1 MRFNLELNLK
11 YIKNNIINMPD
22 YEMYLYCYLQS
33 VVTRDQNLI
42 NELKNVG
49 IYNKMNFHKKIQF
62 MLDKKLARQYFT
74 LFDKKIV

>member
-1 MRFNLELNLK
+1 MRFNLEWHLK
-11 YIKNNIINMPD
+11 IIKNNIINMPD

-49 IYNKMNFHKKIQF
+49 TYNKMHFHKKIQF
-62 MLDKKLARQYFT
+62 MLDKKLVR
-74 LFDKKIV
+74 

>member
-1 MRFNLELNLK
+1 
-11 YIKNNIINMPD
+11 MPD

-49 IYNKMNFHKKIQF
+49 TYNKMHFHKKIQF
-62 MLDKKLARQYFT
+62 MLDKKLVR
-74 LFDKKIV
+74 